1 MNLCWLSFHHSFLR
15 KKSKKN
21 DFIENLIQ
29 KIIQKFVMKLNNYSP
44 AFLNSEFEWKTSKI
58 IIIKRMFNKYFWC
71 GITFYAIAIRFPKII
86 SQLIALKDH
95 FSDVND
101 FSGGAKSDKY
111 FGFWILVQ
119 FLLLVRAMDYFQYF
133 LLYYSFSYR

>member
-58 IIIKRMFNKYFWC
+58 HLR
-71 GITFYAIAIRFPKII
+71 
-86 SQLIALKDH
+86 
-95 FSDVND
+95 
-101 FSGGAKSDKY
+101 
-111 FGFWILVQ
+111 
-119 FLLLVRAMDYFQYF
+119 LLLLKECLTNTFDVV
-133 LLYYSFSYR
+133 